1 MRQAAVYARVS
12 SERQKEEQTIA
23 SQVEAMLTYA
33 QQNDYVVPEDWVFL
47 DEGYSG
53 ATLLRPALDRLRD
66 LAARGA
72 LEAVLVYSP
81 DRLSRKYAYQVLLLE
96 EFSRYGTEVTFINAP
111 AGSGPEHELLLQFKG
126 MIAEYEKA
134 QIIER
139 TRRGKLYKAR
149 MGSVN
154 VLSGAPYGYRYV
166 RRTEDM
172 AAYYEVHPGEAEIV
186 RSIYKWYVQEWL
198 SIGEIA
204 RRLTQQGTPTRT
216 GKTHWDRSV
225 VWAILRNPA
234 YKGTACF
241 RKTGLMETKPRV
253 TRRVRLQ
260 GLTIPRRKATRERPP
275 EERIEI
281 PVPAIVTP
289 EEYAIAQER
298 LLENKLFSTRRTIEP
313 TLLTGLLVCRQCGY
327 TYYRSSTRTSKRK
340 LYYYRCLGADNWRWE
355 NGRICDNKPVRQDY
369 LDALV
374 WDHIT
379 RLLSQPQLVVDEI
392 CRRLEELKNTHPALG
407 QKEQLEAEL
416 NHLTKARLRIVEA
429 YQEGLIDIA
438 ELRQRGQLLRQR
450 ELAMKAQIHSLE
462 AQMVDAQRYLQ
473 LTENVHSF
481 LGRLE
486 AAASTLSIPDRQK
499 VLRLLVKQ
507 IEVGHDSIVIKNSI
521 PVSGTG
527 RPKSYLLRR
536 GGHQS
541 VTFQHIP
548 DTI

>member
-33 QQNDYVVPEDWVFL
+33 QQNDYVVPGDWVFL

-96 EFSRYGTEVTFINAP
+96 EFSRCGTEVTFINAP

-172 AAYYEVHPGEAEIV
+172 AAYYEVRPGESEIV

-204 RRLTQQGTPTRT
+204 RRLTQQATPTRT

-241 RKTGLMETKPRV
+241 RKTGLIETKPRV

-275 EERIEI
+275 EGRIEI

-289 EEYAIAQER
+289 KNMPSLR
-298 LLENKLFSTRRTIEP
+298 
-313 TLLTGLLVCRQCGY
+313 
-327 TYYRSSTRTSKRK
+327 
-340 LYYYRCLGADNWRWE
+340 
-355 NGRICDNKPVRQDY
+355 NG
-369 LDALV
+369 
-374 WDHIT
+374 
-379 RLLSQPQLVVDEI
+379 S
-392 CRRLEELKNTHPALG
+392 
-407 QKEQLEAEL
+407 
-416 NHLTKARLRIVEA
+416 
-429 YQEGLIDIA
+429 
-438 ELRQRGQLLRQR
+438 
-450 ELAMKAQIHSLE
+450 
-462 AQMVDAQRYLQ
+462 
-473 LTENVHSF
+473 
-481 LGRLE
+481 
-486 AAASTLSIPDRQK
+486 
-499 VLRLLVKQ
+499 
-507 IEVGHDSIVIKNSI
+507 
-521 PVSGTG
+521 
-527 RPKSYLLRR
+527 
-536 GGHQS
+536 
-541 VTFQHIP
+541 
-548 DTI
+548 